1 MERRITKNKHRQMT
15 QQADRRR
22 FLQLSIKMG
31 LMAATMG
38 FSGVTIGSG
47 SSISRSQAAEVDVL
61 PDRPNHHTADGFR
74 NPPGSPTHE
83 HNLSNWVKH
92 IWRELAGDDPVLPK
106 DHFIGQGRAAAELA
120 QTGNGDKITWLGHSS
135 FLLRLSDTN
144 LLLDPFLS
152 DYATSMPPFG
162 PKRYTPPGLPVE
174 KLPKIDL
181 ILISHNHYDHLDG
194 ATLTALPNRR
204 NIPII
209 VPLRLRESCLELGY
223 EKVTELDWY
232 EAEKSGPITV
242 TALPAIHLSG
252 RGLFDR
258 NETLW
263 TGYAITDGRTKIHFC
278 GDTAYHPLFKEIGRK
293 YGPFDYGLVPI
304 GAYRPQPMKN
314 GAHATPEEAVNLGRD
329 LRASKLIPIHW
340 GSIILSQAPPFEAP
354 ERFFKAG
361 LEAGYDELSLWKMKV
376 GETRV
381 I

>member
-1 MERRITKNKHRQMT
+1 MT
-15 QQADRRR
+15 QLANRRR
-22 FLQLSIKMG
+22 FLQLSGKMS
-31 LMAATMG
+31 LMAAVMG
-38 FSGVTIGSG
+38 LTGVTIGRG
-47 SSISRSQAAEVDVL
+47 SSLSQSQAAAVEVL
-61 PDRPNHHTADGFR
+61 PDSPYHHTADGFR

-83 HNLSNWVKH
+83 HNLSNWFKH
-92 IWRELAGDDPVLPK
+92 IWRELAGDDPELPE
-106 DHFIGQGRAAAELA
+106 DYFIGQGRAAAELA

-152 DYATSMPPFG
+152 DYATSKPPFG

-174 KLPKIDL
+174 KMPKIDL
-181 ILISHNHYDHLDG
+181 IIISHNHYDHLDG

-204 NIPII
+204 NVPII
-209 VPLRLRESCLELGY
+209 VPLRLREFCLELGY

-232 EAEKSGPITV
+232 DAIKFGPITV
-242 TALPAIHLSG
+242 TALPAIHFSG

-258 NETLW
+258 NESLW

-278 GDTAYHPLFKEIGRK
+278 GDTAYHSLFKEIGRK

-314 GAHATPEEAVNLGRD
+314 GAHATPEEAVKLGRD
-329 LRASKLIPIHW
+329 LRANKLIPIHW

-354 ERFFKAG
+354 ERFLKAG
-361 LEAGYDELSLWKMKV
+361 LEAGYDELSLCKMKV
-376 GETRV
+376 GETMV

>member
-1 MERRITKNKHRQMT
+1 MERRITKNNHLQVT
-15 QQADRRR
+15 QLADRRR
-22 FLQLSIKMG
+22 FLQLSGKMG
-31 LMAATMG
+31 LMAAVLGLT
-38 FSGVTIGSG
+38 GVTIGFG
-47 SSISRSQAAEVDVL
+47 SSTSQSQAAEVEVL
-61 PDRPNHHTADGFR
+61 SDRPYHHTADGFR

-83 HNLSNWVKH
+83 HNLSNWIKH
-92 IWRELAGDDPVLPK
+92 IWHELAGDDSGVPE
-106 DHFIGQGRAAAELA
+106 DHFIGQSRAAAELA

-162 PKRYTPPGLPVE
+162 PKRYTPPGLPVG
-174 KLPKIDL
+174 KMPKIDL
-181 ILISHNHYDHLDG
+181 IIISHNHYDHLDG

-204 NIPII
+204 NIPMI
-209 VPLRLRESCLELGY
+209 VPLRLRGFCLELGY

-232 EAEKSGPITV
+232 DAIKFGPITV
-242 TALPAIHLSG
+242 TSLPAIHFSG

-258 NETLW
+258 NESLW

-278 GDTAYHPLFKEIGRK
+278 GDTAYHSLFKEIGRK

-314 GAHATPEEAVNLGRD
+314 GAHATPEEAVKLGRD
-329 LRASKLIPIHW
+329 LRANKLIPIHW
-340 GSIILSQAPPFEAP
+340 GSIILSQVPPFEAP
-354 ERFFKAG
+354 ERFLKAG
-361 LEAGYDELSLWKMKV
+361 LEAGYDELSLCKMKV
-376 GETRV
+376 GETMV